1 MCCRNLP
8 HSWLQTCMG
17 TSSLEMAD
25 DDWPAGAWL
34 VPMPHFDSVGS
45 KRSHLNQL
53 LATCYWSAVLPCA
66 APHSIWYG
74 KLMWHF
80 DICAKLSFI
89 YCQSQQRA
97 MRVFGEGSLSPQPCF
112 LLSAHLCFL
121 SVSSPPPSFS
131 HALITFMCSL
141 TQCFFLHF
149 VKMSPRLWLWRHFP
163 WVSEWLTLLANF
175 LFLFQHGVSLGSEYL
190 LRNHREQLY
199 SCVTDDFSK
208 NDNVVDFVKDIWRP
222 IYIFWFLT
230 IVFFKGMQT
239 HTVVCSLHTE
249 QNASLYL
256 FMCKRVN
263 WSLTQ
268 RCYVSQLLDTSLS
281 ALNSD

>member
-1 MCCRNLP
+1 MGCRNLP
-8 HSWLQTCMG
+8 NSWLQTCTG

-66 APHSIWYG
+66 APRSIWYG

-97 MRVFGEGSLSPQPCF
+97 MRGFGEGSLSPQPRF
-112 LLSAHLCFL
+112 LLSARLCFL
-121 SVSSPPPSFS
+121 SVSSPTPPPFS
-131 HALITFMCSL
+131 RALVTFMCSL

-163 WVSEWLTLLANF
+163 WGSEWLTLLANF
-175 LFLFQHGVSLGSEYL
+175 LFLFQHGVSQGSEYL
-190 LRNHREQLY
+190 LRNQREQV
-199 SCVTDDFSK
+199 CAIEDFSK
-208 NDNVVDFVKDIWRP
+208 NENVLDFVKDIWRP

-230 IVFFKGMQT
+230 IVFFKGMQI
-239 HTVVCSLHTE
+239 HGLHTK
-249 QNASLYL
+249 QNTFLQICS
-256 FMCKRVN
+256 CVN
-263 WSLTQ
+263 
-268 RCYVSQLLDTSLS
+268 V
-281 ALNSD
+281 

>member
-53 LATCYWSAVLPCA
+53 LATCYRSAVLPCA
-66 APHSIWYG
+66 APRSIWYG
-74 KLMWHF
+74 KLMWHL

-112 LLSAHLCFL
+112 LLSARLCFL
-121 SVSSPPPSFS
+121 SVSSPPPLSLMLSSHSCVLSLNVFS
-131 HALITFMCSL
+131 CI
-141 TQCFFLHF
+141 
-149 VKMSPRLWLWRHFP
+149 LWRCRQGFGFD
-163 WVSEWLTLLANF
+163 VI
-175 LFLFQHGVSLGSEYL
+175 SLG
-190 LRNHREQLY
+190 
-199 SCVTDDFSK
+199 
-208 NDNVVDFVKDIWRP
+208 
-222 IYIFWFLT
+222 FL
-230 IVFFKGMQT
+230 
-239 HTVVCSLHTE
+239 
-249 QNASLYL
+249 
-256 FMCKRVN
+256 
-263 WSLTQ
+263 
-268 RCYVSQLLDTSLS
+268 
-281 ALNSD
+281 SD